1 MAIKYELDASCI
13 DVSQAHEFFD
23 KLVQT
28 SISESLLIDAIEL
41 YATQEIFSDEDRE
54 QFLEKYTSYPYYPL
68 VRKAVLDVVA
78 AVIAADEIES
88 DDIFEET
95 VSLLNAFES
104 DVVISKMKRVMLY
117 KMTRDAADDMSAV
130 KEKRFFLRM
139 EYAEKCFYDQG
150 LAFVASDR

>member
-1 MAIKYELDASCI
+1 MAIMSELDASCL
-13 DVSQAHEFFD
+13 DVSHAQEFFD
-23 KLVQT
+23 RVVQT

-41 YATQEIFSDEDRE
+41 YATQEIFGDEDRE
-54 QFLEKYTSYPYYPL
+54 KFLEKYISYPYYSL

-88 DDIFEET
+88 DDIFEKT
-95 VSLLNAFES
+95 ISLLNAFEN

-130 KEKRFFLRM
+130 KEKRFFSRM
-139 EYAEKCFYDQG
+139 KYAEKCFYDQG
-150 LAFVASDR
+150 LVFLSN